1 MLVRNYMKDWPDN
14 ARSLLHCMPS
24 AASSPR
30 KNFGSLTVKMEGMND
45 AMNQNWEEKNIEEK
59 KIIIRTDFNS
69 AALRFVEIWL
79 HSLFCPGQT

>member
-1 MLVRNYMKDWPDN
+1 MKDWPDN

-45 AMNQNWEEKNIEEK
+45 AMNQNWEEKNNEEK
-59 KIIIRTDFNS
+59 KK
-69 AALRFVEIWL
+69 
-79 HSLFCPGQT
+79 